1 MQDNIAGTDIKP
13 RSPNLT
19 KDKIKL
25 MTVVKSELSWRETYN
40 PKNDDDYKGGN
51 LYLISRV

>member
-1 MQDNIAGTDIKP
+1 MQRRNINTRI
-13 RSPNLT
+13 PNLT

-25 MTVVKSELSWRETYN
+25 MTVVKSELSWRKEYN
-40 PKNDDDYKGGN
+40 PKNNDGYKGGN